1 VNYLFSFLVGFFF
14 GSLPWGYWL
23 VKWIKH
29 TDIREVG
36 SHNIGA
42 TNVWRVYG
50 KKLGLLTFILDT
62 AKGGVPVFIF
72 NHYFTSTLGIISGI
86 GAILGHSFTP
96 WLKFKGGK
104 GVATGLGV
112 FGVLVPVEIGIS
124 FGVWLIVRYVVRMI
138 SIASIVAGM
147 VLVILVYTRK
157 GGGEI
162 FWFVLGIFLLVVIR
176 HKSNIIRIIQGKEH
190 KV

>member
-1 VNYLFSFLVGFFF
+1 VSYFLSFLVGFFL

-23 VKWIKH
+23 VKWVKH
-29 TDIREVG
+29 RDIREVG
-36 SHNIGA
+36 SGNIGA

-50 KKLGLLTFILDT
+50 KGLGLLTFVLDT
-62 AKGGVPVFIF
+62 GKGIVPVLLFT
-72 NHYFTSTLGIISGI
+72 HYFTVTLGILAGI
-86 GAILGHSFTP
+86 GAILGHSFSP

-112 FGVLVPVEIGIS
+112 FTVLVPLEIMIS
-124 FGVWLIVRYVVRMI
+124 FGVWLIIRYVIRMV
-138 SIASIVAGM
+138 SVASMIAGI
-147 VLVILVYTRK
+147 VLVILVYSRK
-157 GGGEI
+157 GVGEV
-162 FWFVLGIFLLVVIR
+162 FWFVLGVVILVVIR